1 MLADDNKL
9 HLEAS
14 LGTQAQSLLDNELI
28 KGAFES
34 LEQEYTKAWRD
45 TAVRDTDARERL
57 WQAVQIVGKVQT
69 HLKTIAMNGQLAK
82 HELNQVA
89 EQKRSLLS
97 RLKP

>member
-1 MLADDNKL
+1 MAEDL
-9 HLEAS
+9 HLDAS
-14 LGTQAQSLLDNELI
+14 RGEQAQTLLDNDLL
-28 KGAFES
+28 KGAFEG
-34 LEQEYTKAWRD
+34 LERDYTKAWRE

-57 WQAVQIVGKVQT
+57 WQALQIVGKVQS
-69 HLKTIAMNGQLAK
+69 HLKTIAMNGQLAR